1 MGSSFPAPHP
11 PLINAYVENIQG
23 LPVISG
29 THPAKIHDFF
39 ETLLYNVQSL
49 ETLGKSSDCKA
60 LVRGVLNKLPGIKA
74 ELVQGKPDWKTWD
87 FTQLINALR
96 EWKEIHPRE
105 IAKSRDRSFYV
116 EDQDPNAPL
125 RSVFCNNTSHKPIDC
140 RNFYKR
146 RGFVLIA
153 LALIEQ
159 LAVEAEETALAVS
172 KGITHLSA
180 NSLPDLQTKELQ

>member
-1 MGSSFPAPHP
+1 MI
-11 PLINAYVENIQG
+11 INAYVENIHG

-49 ETLGKSSDCKA
+49 ETLGKTSDCKA
-60 LVRGVLNKLPGIKA
+60 LVRGALNKLPGIKA
-74 ELVQGKPDWKTWD
+74 ELFQGKPDWKTWD
-87 FTQLINALR
+87 FTQLINALC

-105 IAKSRDRSFYV
+105 IAKSRDRSFYHRPTRMHHGGV
-116 EDQDPNAPL
+116 FSAITPHTSLVMVQLSQAPL
-125 RSVFCNNTSHKPIDC
+125 IG

-159 LAVEAEETALAVS
+159 LAVEADETALAVS
-172 KGITHLSA
+172 RRITHLSA
-180 NSLPDLQTKELQ
+180 ISLPDLQTKELL

>member
-1 MGSSFPAPHP
+1 M
-11 PLINAYVENIQG
+11 ENIQG

-29 THPAKIHDFF
+29 THLAKIYDFF
-39 ETLLYNVQSL
+39 ETLLYNFQSL
-49 ETLGKSSDCKA
+49 ETLRKSSDCKV
-60 LVRGVLNKLPGIKA
+60 LVRGVLKKLPGIKA
-74 ELVQGKPDWKTWD
+74 QLVQGKPDWKTWD

-105 IAKSRDRSFYV
+105 IVKSRDRSFHVKTKTRMHHWGLFSEITPHTSLAIV
-116 EDQDPNAPL
+116 EISTREEA
-125 RSVFCNNTSHKPIDC
+125 
-140 RNFYKR
+140 
-146 RGFVLIA
+146 FVLIA

-172 KGITHLSA
+172 RGITHLSE

>member
-1 MGSSFPAPHP
+1 M
-11 PLINAYVENIQG
+11 INAYVENIQG

-39 ETLLYNVQSL
+39 ETLLYNVQWL

-125 RSVFCNNTSHKPIDC
+125 GSVFCNNTSHKPIDC

-172 KGITHLSA
+172 RGITHLSA
-180 NSLPDLQTKELQ
+180 ISLPDLQTKELQ

>member
-1 MGSSFPAPHP
+1 M
-11 PLINAYVENIQG
+11 ENIQG

-49 ETLGKSSDCKA
+49 ETLGKTSDCKA

-125 RSVFCNNTSHKPIDC
+125 GSF
-140 RNFYKR
+140 
-146 RGFVLIA
+146 
-153 LALIEQ
+153 
-159 LAVEAEETALAVS
+159 
-172 KGITHLSA
+172 
-180 NSLPDLQTKELQ
+180 LQ

>member
-1 MGSSFPAPHP
+1 MWEVASPPP
-11 PLINAYVENIQG
+11 TPLINAYVENIQG

-60 LVRGVLNKLPGIKA
+60 SVRGVLNQLPGIKA

-87 FTQLINALR
+87 FTQLINALC

-125 RSVFCNNTSHKPIDC
+125 GSVSCNNTSHKPSDC

-172 KGITHLSA
+172 RGITHLSA

>member
-1 MGSSFPAPHP
+1 M
-11 PLINAYVENIQG
+11 ENIQG

-29 THPAKIHDFF
+29 THPAKIHGFF

-74 ELVQGKPDWKTWD
+74 ELVQGKPDWKSWD

-116 EDQDPNAPL
+116 EDQDPNAP
-125 RSVFCNNTSHKPIDC
+125 RGCVFCNFTSHKPNDC
-140 RNFYKR
+140 TVISSAPDRKKFLQEKR
-146 RGFVLIA
+146 LCFNCTG
-153 LALIEQ
+153 LIEQ

-172 KGITHLSA
+172 RGITHLSA
-180 NSLPDLQTKELQ
+180 ISLPNLQTKELQ